1 MCLLDTNVTSTKIPH
16 PVKVRAQFLKTK
28 LLTQKCKQ
36 TKPKQNWGLKIAT
49 FVTMKLQGNIIVYT
63 AIKT

>member
-1 MCLLDTNVTSTKIPH
+1 MERLQKPH
-16 PVKVRAQFLKTK
+16 TLWK
-28 LLTQKCKQ
+28 LHKKRKQ